1 MEIRKILLATDFMS
15 GAVQATPY
23 AADLAQ
29 RYGAKLYILHV
40 IQDIGKMTDWY
51 APKVNLRDLRKAM
64 EERSKQ
70 ELQQCCTQGLGG
82 YKNVEY
88 RLLVGVPD
96 EEIVKF
102 QKDNN
107 IDLIVIATNSKK
119 SADDRKILGSTA
131 DRVVKYATCPVLTVM
146 PAVAEV
152 PESTDPK
159 LCSDGEIRF

>member
-1 MEIRKILLATDFMS
+1 MEIKKILLATDFMS
-15 GAVQATPY
+15 GALHATPY
-23 AADLAQ
+23 AADLAL

-40 IQDIGKMTDWY
+40 IQDIGKMTEWY
-51 APKVNLRDLRKAM
+51 APKVNLRELRKAM

-70 ELQQCCTQGLGG
+70 ELQQCCTIGLGG

-88 RLLVGVPD
+88 SLLVGTPD

-107 IDLIVIATNSKK
+107 IDLIVIGANNRKT
-119 SADDRKILGSTA
+119 ADDRQILGSTA
-131 DRVVKYATCPVLTVM
+131 DRVVKFATCPVLTVM
-146 PAVAEV
+146 PTGEEIS
-152 PESTDPK
+152 ESTDPK